1 MNKIIPIAAGA
12 IVVLIGLIVFLQN
25 PTLIPQKSD
34 TVEQKTSIYVTTNA
48 LIKQKLAEQQI
59 QMSSPIKLGNKAD
72 IEKYCTFFTS
82 EEKQKL
88 VEYCTSTELK
98 DEKGTFLGNIH
109 MVGSTDEPK
118 IILALIQTDNSTS
131 HLDDVKKIFS
141 SVSDVVVCDCW
152 AEKKPGGLNN
162 IDQWVDGLYA
172 FHHTNTKQ
180 HSKSNTLS
188 FEGKSLQLELT
199 QNKDGYLWQFYIY
212 N

>member
-12 IVVLIGLIVFLQN
+12 IVILIGLVVFLQN
-25 PTLIPQKSD
+25 PILIPEKSD
-34 TVEQKTSIYVTTNA
+34 IAEKKASVYVTTNA
-48 LIKQKLAEQQI
+48 LLKQKLAEQQI

-98 DEKGTFLGNIH
+98 DETGVFLGNIH
-109 MVGSTDEPK
+109 MVGSMDEPK
-118 IILALIQTDNSTS
+118 ITLVLIQTDNSTS
-131 HLDDVKKIFS
+131 RLDDVKKIFS

-152 AEKKPGGLNN
+152 TEKKPGGLNS
-162 IDQWVDGLYA
+162 IAQWIDGLYE
-172 FHHTNTKQ
+172 FHRANTKQ
-180 HSKSNTLS
+180 HSKSNMLS
-188 FEGKSLQLELT
+188 FEDKSLQLELT